1 MVRTKALALLLS
13 LLVTPVVAGEL
24 KYKDRLLGKLVQQV
38 PGILSTYD
46 AKTGRFGSGIWL
58 CNDQQEMY
66 PLAVAYATPGP
77 GNKYHRD
84 PKLLA
89 VIGRSGEALIDDM
102 DAHGAWEFRKKD
114 GSTWGK
120 IRMPWTYS
128 RWIRS
133 YALVRD
139 DLPAAQRERWT
150 QALTLGYT
158 EIARSDL
165 RHVHNIPTHH
175 AMGLYAAGKILGRP
189 EWCQQAA
196 SFMARVVAAQ
206 NEGGYWAEG
215 GGPVV
220 GYDFVY
226 LDALGTY
233 CAMSGDRSVL
243 PALAKGAL
251 FHARFTYPSGQSVET
266 LDQRNPYHDRIEA
279 GNVGFTF
286 TRDGRAYLAQQWQ
299 LLDGRLSADLIASL
313 LLYGVEGPTAAAP
326 AGNNEN
332 FVLREAGVMRA
343 ATVRRG
349 PWFVCL
355 SAYTAPL
362 ATSRWHQDRQNLV
375 SIWHENTGLILGGG
389 NTKLQP
395 GWSTITVGD
404 ESLLQHRAGDTK
416 PDFRPQGEL
425 FHIPRQATLT
435 LAPRPGLTLD
445 VGPERCTVGI
455 EFQDSR
461 HLVYTVERQGETN
474 LPAAAHLTLLP
485 RVGWMLTAGGGQTA
499 KLGAKPVAWKADE
512 LQGSVRLDAIASP
525 PAARPQVAATSG
537 FRLTLP
543 ASATLRWPVLP
554 HNPYRADGRA
564 TLGEGRIEI
573 RIPLAAKRAER
584 VVLEIE

>member
-1 MVRTKALALLLS
+1 MVGRDTVALLLT
-13 LLVTPVVAGEL
+13 LLVAPAVAGEL
-24 KYKDRLLGKLVQQV
+24 KYKDRLLGRLVQQV
-38 PGILSTYD
+38 PGLMSTYD
-46 AKTGRFGSGIWL
+46 AQTGRFGKGIWL
-58 CNDQQEMY
+58 CNDQEVMY
-66 PLAVAYATPGP
+66 PLAVAYATPGA
-77 GNKYHRD
+77 GNTYYKD
-84 PKLLA
+84 SKLLA
-89 VIGRSGEALIDDM
+89 VIGRAGEALIDDM

-165 RHVHNIPTHH
+165 HQVHNIPTHH

-189 EWCQQAA
+189 AWCQQAA

-279 GNVGFTF
+279 GNVAFTF
-286 TRDGRAYLAQQWQ
+286 TPEGRAYLAQQWQ
-299 LLDGRLSADLIASL
+299 LLDGRLSADLSASL
-313 LLYGVEGPTAAAP
+313 LLYGVEGSTAVPP
-326 AGNNEN
+326 AGGNET

-362 ATSRWHQDRQNLV
+362 ANSRWHQDRQNLA
-375 SIWHENTGLILGGG
+375 SIWHEKTGLLLGGG

-416 PDFRPQGEL
+416 PDFRPKGSL

-435 LAPRPGLTLD
+435 VDPRPGLTLD
-445 VGPERCTVGI
+445 VGPERCTVGL
-455 EFQDSR
+455 EVQDSR
-461 HLVYTVERQGETN
+461 HLVYTVERQGDTE

-485 RVGWMLTAGGGQTA
+485 RVGWTLTSAAGRTE
-499 KLGAKPVAWKADE
+499 KLGLKPIAWDAKE
-512 LQGSVRLDAIASP
+512 LRGNVGLAP
-525 PAARPQVAATSG
+525 PSKPAPAVMASG
-537 FRLTLP
+537 FRLRLP
-543 ASATLRWPVLP
+543 TSATLRWPVLP
-554 HNPYRADGRA
+554 HNPYRADGHA

-573 RIPLAAKRAER
+573 RIPLAPKHAER